1 MRRNR
6 TFAYDLIVH
15 YGAVNSRVVLL
26 LRSIEAKP
34 KMSPP
39 SLNFPVVSARC
50 YLRVFREVETYFRG
64 CRHEM
69 CWFWEVG
76 PAGLFSYRLDFLQG
90 NLCVSRVLRE
100 NKAIPAAYPA
110 IYSTYPRI
118 NIFPRFPKMDSILAD
133 LR

>member
-50 YLRVFREVETYFRG
+50 HLRVFREVETPKHHLNPIGR
-64 CRHEM
+64 RIAPARNR
-69 CWFWEVG
+69 CWCWRN
-76 PAGLFSYRLDFLQG
+76 SSKG
-90 NLCVSRVLRE
+90 NLWVLGGVGTKRVDFG
-100 NKAIPAAYPA
+100 K
-110 IYSTYPRI
+110 
-118 NIFPRFPKMDSILAD
+118 
-133 LR
+133 

>member
-39 SLNFPVVSARC
+39 SLILPLAPRC
-50 YLRVFREVETYFRG
+50 FGGNREVDPVGIRG
-64 CRHEM
+64 VDTKC
-69 CWFWEVG
+69 V
-76 PAGLFSYRLDFLQG
+76 DFG
-90 NLCVSRVLRE
+90 
-100 NKAIPAAYPA
+100 K
-110 IYSTYPRI
+110 
-118 NIFPRFPKMDSILAD
+118 
-133 LR
+133 

>member
-39 SLNFPVVSARC
+39 S
-50 YLRVFREVETYFRG
+50 REA
-64 CRHEM
+64 
-69 CWFWEVG
+69 G
-76 PAGLFSYRLDFLQG
+76 PSFSELDPPLGGLLPQP
-90 NLCVSRVLRE
+90 
-100 NKAIPAAYPA
+100 KAHP
-110 IYSTYPRI
+110 
-118 NIFPRFPKMDSILAD
+118 
-133 LR
+133 